1 MTINAHLR
9 HELALLD
16 KGYTVIAGLD
26 EAGRGA
32 WAGPV
37 FAGAVIL
44 PLERADLIQALDG
57 VRDSK
62 LISPGRREKLVPRIL
77 EVAVAAGVGSASQA
91 EIDQYGIVPATRLAM
106 RRALESL
113 AVQPDALL
121 TDAIK
126 LPEIHL
132 PAVPLIKG
140 DQVSLSI
147 AAASI
152 LAKVSRDHVMIELDE
167 HYPGYGFAAHKGYGT
182 ARHHEALRTY
192 GPADVHR
199 HTFAPIRALVGKR
212 RTELGK

>member
-9 HELALLD
+9 HELALLA

-44 PLERADLIQALDG
+44 PLGRADLIQALDG

-62 LISPGRREKLVPRIL
+62 LVSPGRREKLFPRIW
-77 EVAVAAGVGSASQA
+77 EIATAAGVGSASHA

-106 RRALESL
+106 RRALENL
-113 AVQPDALL
+113 TVQPDALL

-126 LPEIHL
+126 LPEINLH
-132 PAVPLIKG
+132 AVPLIKG

-152 LAKVSRDHVMIELDE
+152 LAKVSRDHLMIDLDE
-167 HYPGYGFAAHKGYGT
+167 QYPEYGFAAHKGYGT
-182 ARHHEALRTY
+182 ARHHDALRTY

-199 HTFAPIRALVGKR
+199 HTFKPVRALLGKR

>member
-9 HELALLD
+9 HELALLS

-37 FAGAVIL
+37 YAGAVIL
-44 PLERADLIQALDG
+44 PLDRADLIQALDG

-77 EVAVAAGVGSASQA
+77 EVATATGVGSASQV

-106 RRALESL
+106 QRALESL
-113 AVQPDALL
+113 AVQPNALL

-126 LPEIHL
+126 LPEVNL
-132 PAVPLIKG
+132 PAFPLIKG

-167 HYPGYGFAAHKGYGT
+167 QYPEYGFAAHKGYGT
-182 ARHHEALRTY
+182 ARHHDALRTY

-199 HTFAPIRALVGKR
+199 HTFAPVRALLGKR

>member
-9 HELALLD
+9 HELALLA
-16 KGYTVIAGLD
+16 KGYTIVAGLD

-44 PLERADLIQALDG
+44 PLDRADLIQVLDG

-62 LISPGRREKLVPRIL
+62 LVSPGRREKLFPRIV
-77 EVAVAAGVGSASQA
+77 EIATAAGVGSASNA
-91 EIDQYGIVPATRLAM
+91 EIDRYGIVPATRLAM

-113 AVQPDALL
+113 PIQPDVLL
-121 TDAIK
+121 TDAIR
-126 LPEIHL
+126 LPEVKL
-132 PAVPLIKG
+132 PAVPLIRG

-152 LAKVSRDHVMIELDE
+152 LAKVSRDHVMIELDQQ
-167 HYPGYGFAAHKGYGT
+167 YPEYGFAAHKGYGT

-192 GPADVHR
+192 GPVDIHR
-199 HTFAPIRALVGKR
+199 HTFAPVRIL
-212 RTELGK
+212 LGGRYQERGT